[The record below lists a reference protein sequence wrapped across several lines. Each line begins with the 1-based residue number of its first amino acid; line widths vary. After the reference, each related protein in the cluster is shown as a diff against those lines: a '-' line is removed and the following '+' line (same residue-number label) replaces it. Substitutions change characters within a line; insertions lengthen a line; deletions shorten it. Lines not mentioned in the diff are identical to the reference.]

1 MSSIFEDLND
11 LVTDNPA
18 GKVLGVTLLILVLSG
33 AIALGFAYWLTHR
46 H

>member
-18 GKVLGVTLLILVLSG
+18 GKVLGVTLLILVFAG

>member
-1 MSSIFEDLND
+1 MSSIFEELND
-11 LVTDNPA
+11 LVSENSV
-18 GKVLGVTLLILVLSG
+18 GKVLGVTWLILVFSG

>member
-18 GKVLGVTLLILVLSG
+18 GKVLGVTLLILVFAG
-33 AIALGFAYWLTHR
+33 VIALGFAYWLTHR